1 MNYVTDTHPFVFY
14 TIGETRKLGRH
25 ALRAFT
31 SAEKRRAIIYIPTVC
46 FFELALLLEN
56 DKLRSTL
63 PFPQWKTRM
72 EEAGSFI
79 VEPLVWED
87 IAQARLL
94 QVLPDPFD
102 RLIAGV
108 ANRIGCSLI
117 TRNGRI
123 TQSRCVAT
131 VW

>member
-14 TIGETRKLGRH
+14 TIGETRKLGRQ
-25 ALRAFT
+25 ALRAFAG
-31 SAEKRRAIIYIPTVC
+31 AEKRQITVYIPTVC
-46 FFELALLLEN
+46 FFELALLLESN
-56 DKLRSTL
+56 KLRSAL
-63 PFPQWKTRM
+63 SFAEWKTRI

-87 IAQARLL
+87 IEQARLL
-94 QVLPDPFD
+94 PMLADPFD
-102 RLIAGV
+102 RLIAGI

-117 TRNGRI
+117 TRDDRI
-123 TQSRCVAT
+123 ATSRRVTT